1 MPLARPTLPVALL
14 LAGLPISAL
23 AQAQAPDLTGTG
35 GGPTT
40 TITAP
45 YTNREGVT
53 KPPGAALGPRDM
65 SSAAAERREERVI
78 DRIENSICTGCED

>member
-1 MPLARPTLPVALL
+1 MPLARPTLPLVLL
-14 LAGLPISAL
+14 LANLPA
-23 AQAQAPDLTGTG
+23 AAHAQAPDLTGTG

-45 YTNREGVT
+45 YTDREGVT

>member
-1 MPLARPTLPVALL
+1 MTFARSTLSVALL
-14 LAGLPISAL
+14 LAALPAA
-23 AQAQAPDLTGTG
+23 AQTQAPDLTGTG

-53 KPPGAALGPRDM
+53 KPPGDALGPRDM
-65 SSAAAERREERVI
+65 SSAAAERREERAI
-78 DRIENSICTGCED
+78 ERIENSICAGCED

>member
-1 MPLARPTLPVALL
+1 MTLARPTFTIVLL
-14 LAGLPISAL
+14 LAALPAP
-23 AQAQAPDLTGTG
+23 AQAQDPDRTGTG

-53 KPPGAALGPRDM
+53 KPPGDALGPRDL
-65 SSAAAERREERVI
+65 SSAAAERREGREI
-78 DRIENSICTGCED
+78 ERIENSICTGCED

>member
-14 LAGLPISAL
+14 LAALPVTAR
-23 AQAQAPDLTGTG
+23 AQDPDLTGTG

-53 KPPGAALGPRDM
+53 KPPGAALGPRDV
-65 SSAAAERREERVI
+65 SSAAAERREDRAIE
-78 DRIENSICTGCED
+78 RIENSICTGCED

>member
-1 MPLARPTLPVALL
+1 MPLARSTLPVALV
-14 LAGLPISAL
+14 LAAVPVA
-23 AQAQAPDLTGTG
+23 AHAQAPDLTGTG

-53 KPPGAALGPRDM
+53 KPPGAALGPGDEP
-65 SSAAAERREERVI
+65 SAAAQRREQRAIE
-78 DRIENSICTGCED
+78 RIEDSICTGCED